1 MNLQKLTIGQ
11 MAEMNHVSEQTL
23 RLYDRKGILQP
34 QYVDPATGY
43 RYYHIT
49 QSARLDLIQNLKL
62 YGMTLQQIKT
72 FLEENDASSLQRLL
86 TEQTRTVKEKI
97 QKLEHSLAA
106 INRMVENYKRY
117 EAMPRNG
124 EIFMEFIPE
133 RYIYRYNCGINY
145 FDQDQ
150 TGYEYML
157 RRLKHHIATEGIPF
171 SYFCNVG
178 TIIRKEKLLAGELYS
193 DEVFFF
199 ADEIS
204 GVGSL
209 ETLPPSAYVC
219 LCSQEFA
226 DETENV
232 HRLMDYI
239 AAHNWEILGD
249 YLCEVIIDFL
259 VLDFEHRRMF
269 YKTQIPVRCNGSANP

>member
-23 RLYDRKGILQP
+23 RLYDRKGLLRP
-34 QYVDPATGY
+34 QSVDRVTGY

-72 FLEENDASSLQRLL
+72 ILEEHDAGSLQRLL
-86 TEQTRTVKEKI
+86 TRQTQAVEEKI
-97 QKLEHSLAA
+97 RKLEHSLTA

-117 EAMPRNG
+117 EAMPQNG
-124 EIFMEFIPE
+124 EIFIEFIPE

-150 TGYEYML
+150 SGYEYML
-157 RRLKHHIATEGIPF
+157 RKLKHHIADQGIPF

-178 TIIRKEKLLAGELYS
+178 TTIRRERLLAGELYS

-199 ADEIS
+199 AEQVTSMDN
-204 GVGSL
+204 L
-209 ETLPPSAYVC
+209 ETLPAGAYVC
-219 LCSQEFA
+219 LCSSEFSHEA
-226 DETENV
+226 DNV
-232 HRLMDYI
+232 RRLMDYI
-239 AAHNWEILGD
+239 TAHDCQILGD

-259 VLDFEHRRMF
+259 ALDFEHRKVF
-269 YKTQIPVRCNGSANP
+269 YKTQIPVRFR